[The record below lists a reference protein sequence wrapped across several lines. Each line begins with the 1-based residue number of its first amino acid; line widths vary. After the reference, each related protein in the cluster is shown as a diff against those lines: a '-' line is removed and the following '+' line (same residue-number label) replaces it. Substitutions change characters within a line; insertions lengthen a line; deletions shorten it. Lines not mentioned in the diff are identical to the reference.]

1 MFTASSSPVAAGTP
15 RYPASIV
22 RTLALT
28 ASLAIAVLAL
38 TFGPAGANAFAATQ
52 DLTQCN
58 GLLGGGGQ
66 ELDCTIDVVNNLDL
80 ATGTE
85 SSTVTTTV
93 CQGPN
98 SAPICGQ
105 PVTTSYN
112 LLTKSVDQCNGSVN
126 GGGSTLTCRVTVVNN
141 ITGAP
146 ENSGTTGATVN
157 QCNYA
162 GTGGGTAPTL
172 NCDPFP
178 ASVSGATITQCN
190 YSVNGGGAPDRV
202 TCTVVDPSTVSA
214 LLPVT
219 VNQCNDSANGGGSL
233 VTCSVKLTNT
243 ITTVAA
249 STTPT
254 PVATTPAKNVLHDS
268 KTDGFDLVAAHDA
281 GTFGGTAFL
290 GAGIL
295 VLLASGLLTLGIA
308 TRKADARR

>member
-1 MFTASSSPVAAGTP
+1 MLTASSFPVTAGTP
-15 RYPASIV
+15 RFRSSLV

-58 GLLGGGGQ
+58 SLDNVPGQ
-66 ELDCTIDVVNNLDL
+66 ELDCTIDIVNTLDL
-80 ATGTE
+80 TTGTE
-85 SSTVTTTV
+85 SSKVTTTV
-93 CQGPN
+93 CSGAN
-98 SAPICGQ
+98 HSVTCGD

-126 GGGSTLTCRVTVVNN
+126 GGGATLTCKVTVVNN

-146 ENSGTTGATVN
+146 ANSGTTGATVN

-162 GTGGGTAPTL
+162 GTGGGNPSTRP
-172 NCDPFP
+172 CDPTP

-202 TCTVVDPSTVSA
+202 ICTVSPSAVSS

-219 VNQCNDSANGGGSL
+219 INQCNDSANGGGSV
-233 VTCSVKLTNT
+233 VTCSASLTNN
-243 ITTVAA
+243 ITTVAG
-249 STTPT
+249 STTPI
-254 PVATTPAKNVLHDS
+254 PVKNVLHDS
-268 KTDGFDLVAAHDA
+268 KTDGFGLTAGHGAGDL
-281 GTFGGTAFL
+281 GGTAFL
-290 GAGIL
+290 GAGVLI
-295 VLLASGLLTLGIA
+295 LLAAGLLAATAA

>member
-1 MFTASSSPVAAGTP
+1 MLTASSSPVTAGTP
-15 RYPASIV
+15 RFRSSLV

-38 TFGPAGANAFAATQ
+38 TFGPPGANAFAATQ

-58 GLLGGGGQ
+58 GELGGGGR
-66 ELDCTIDVVNNLDL
+66 ELDCTIDIVNTLNLT
-80 ATGTE
+80 TGTE
-85 SSTVTTTV
+85 TSTATTKV
-93 CQGPN
+93 CSGPN
-98 SAPICGQ
+98 QAAICGDA
-105 PVTTSYN
+105 VTTSYN

-126 GGGSTLTCRVTVVNN
+126 GGGSTLTCKVTVVNN
-141 ITGAP
+141 IIGAP
-146 ENSGTTGATVN
+146 ANSGTTGATVN

-172 NCDPFP
+172 NCDPNP

-202 TCTVVDPSTVSA
+202 TCTVGPSTVSA

-233 VTCSVKLTNT
+233 VTCSVALTNN
-243 ITTVAA
+243 ITTAA
-249 STTPT
+249 GSTTPI
-254 PVATTPAKNVLHDS
+254 PVKNVLHDS
-268 KTDGFDLVAAHDA
+268 KTDGFGLAAGHDA
-281 GTFGGTAFL
+281 GNLGGTAFL
-290 GAGIL
+290 GAGVLI
-295 VLLASGLLTLGIA
+295 LLAAGLLAASAA

>member
-1 MFTASSSPVAAGTP
+1 VFTASSSPVAAGTP

-38 TFGPAGANAFAATQ
+38 TFGPAGPNAFAATQ

-58 GLLGGGGQ
+58 GVLGGGGQ

-126 GGGSTLTCRVTVVNN
+126 GGGSTLTCKVSVVNN

-146 ENSGTTGATVN
+146 ANSGTTGATVN

-202 TCTVVDPSTVSA
+202 TCTVLPSTVSA
-214 LLPVT
+214 LLPVSIT
-219 VNQCNDSANGGGSL
+219 QCNDSANGGGSL
-233 VTCSVKLTNT
+233 ATCTASLTNN
-243 ITTVAA
+243 ITTA
-249 STTPT
+249 SSGATPT

-295 VLLASGLLTLGIA
+295 VLLASGLLTLAIA